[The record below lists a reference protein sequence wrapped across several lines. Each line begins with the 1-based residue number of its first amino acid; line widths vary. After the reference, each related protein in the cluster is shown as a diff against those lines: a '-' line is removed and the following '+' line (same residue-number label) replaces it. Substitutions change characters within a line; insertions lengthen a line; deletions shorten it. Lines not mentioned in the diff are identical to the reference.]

1 MSSFPIEFLQA
12 MPKTD
17 LHLHLDGSLRL
28 QTLIELAREAKV
40 ELPAWDEA
48 GLKEKVFKPSYRNL
62 NEYLAGF
69 AWTTA
74 VMQTAPALEQ
84 VAYEL
89 AMDNAAENVRY
100 IEVRFAP
107 QLHMNSHLNFQQ
119 VLEAVDLGLKRARD
133 EINARG
139 VYSVSSSESNKDSE
153 STKENNP
160 DLLPPPFDYGIIV
173 TAMRYFT
180 SQFSEYFATLTKA
193 HEHATEVEILH
204 YASLELARATVH
216 LRNTSDVR
224 VVGFDLAG
232 SEAGYPAA
240 DHLAAFQHVHEHFLN
255 KTVHAGEAYGPESI
269 FQAITKLHADR
280 IGHGFHLFDKE
291 RITDPAIV
299 DPARYV
305 RNLLDYIANNRIT
318 IEVCLTSNLQTSPH
332 IDKLSDHSIR
342 KMIDNRLSVTL
353 CTDNRL
359 VSHTTVTNEFRL
371 LTENFEVSPKELK
384 NIVIYGFKRSFFEGD
399 YNEKRDYVRT
409 VINYY
414 DKVAKKYGI
423 DSTKE

>member
-1 MSSFPIEFLQA
+1 MSTFPIEFLQA

-28 QTLIELAREAKV
+28 QTLIDLAREANV

-48 GLKEKVFKPSYRNL
+48 GLKEKVFKPNYRNL

-74 VMQTAPALEQ
+74 VMQTAPALER

-89 AMDNAAENVRY
+89 ALDNAAENVRY

-107 QLHMNSHLNFQQ
+107 QLHMNSQLSFRD
-119 VLEAVDLGLKRARD
+119 VLEAVDHGLKRARN
-133 EINARG
+133 EINAQG
-139 VYSVSSSESNKDSE
+139 VYSGSAPERDDDNSE
-153 STKENNP
+153 
-160 DLLPPPFDYGIIV
+160 LLPPPFEYGIIV

-204 YASLELARATVH
+204 YASLELARATVQ

-240 DHLAAFQHVHEHFLN
+240 DHLAAFQYVHEHFLN

-280 IGHGFHLFDKE
+280 IGHGFHLFDKQ
-291 RITDPAIV
+291 RIVDPAIE

-305 RNLLDYIANNRIT
+305 RNLLDYIANNRVT

-332 IDKLSDHSIR
+332 IDQLSDHPIR
-342 KMIDNRLSVTL
+342 KMLDNRLSVTI

-371 LTENFEVSPKELK
+371 LTENFAVTPKELK

-414 DKVAKKYGI
+414 DKVAQKFGI
-423 DSTKE
+423 AGSKN

>member
-1 MSSFPIEFLQA
+1 MSSFPSEFLEA

-48 GLKEKVFKPSYRNL
+48 GLKEKVFKAHYRDL

-69 AWTTA
+69 AWTTS
-74 VMQTAPALEQ
+74 VMQTAPALER

-107 QLHMNSHLNFQQ
+107 QLHMNAHLSFRE
-119 VLEAVDLGLKRARD
+119 VLEAVDLGLQRARD

-139 VYSVSSSESNKDSE
+139 VYSVTSAVTAEGD
-153 STKENNP
+153 NP

-173 TAMRYFT
+173 TAMRYFN
-180 SQFSEYFATLTKA
+180 SQFSDYFATLTKA
-193 HEHATEVEILH
+193 HEHATEEEILH

-216 LRNTSDVR
+216 LRNNSDVR

-280 IGHGFHLFDKE
+280 IGHGFHLFDE
-291 RITDPAIV
+291 DRITDPAIE

-305 RNLLDYIANNRIT
+305 SNLVDYIANNRIT

-332 IDKLSDHSIR
+332 LDQLSDHSIR

-371 LTENFEVSPKELK
+371 LTENFEVSPKQLK
-384 NIVIYGFKRSFFEGD
+384 NMVIYGFKRSFFEGD

-414 DKVAKKYGI
+414 DKVAKKFGI
-423 DSTKE
+423 DTTKD

>member
-1 MSSFPIEFLQA
+1 MSSFPVEFLHA

-28 QTLIELAREAKV
+28 RTLIELAREAKV
-40 ELPAWDEA
+40 ELPAWDEH
-48 GLKEKVFKPSYRNL
+48 GLRATVFKDSYANL

-74 VMQTAPALEQ
+74 VMQTAPALER

-107 QLHMNSHLNFQQ
+107 QLHMNSSLSFRA
-119 VLEAVDLGLKRARD
+119 VLEAVDRGLRRARD
-133 EINARG
+133 EIN
-139 VYSVSSSESNKDSE
+139 SSSVHSNTLGAAPAFE
-153 STKENNP
+153 
-160 DLLPPPFDYGIIV
+160 YGIIV

-180 SQFSEYFATLTKA
+180 SQFSEYFATLTRA
-193 HEHATEVEILH
+193 HEHATEEEIMH
-204 YASLELARATVH
+204 YASLELARATVE
-216 LRNTSDVR
+216 LRNSSDVR

-240 DHLAAFQHVHEHFLN
+240 DHLAAFQYVHEHFLS

-280 IGHGFHLFDKE
+280 IGHGFHLFDHE
-291 RITDPAIV
+291 RITDPAIEN
-299 DPARYV
+299 PQAYV
-305 RNLLDYIANNRIT
+305 RNLIEYIANNRVT

-332 IDKLSDHSIR
+332 LDNLRNHSIG
-342 KMIDNRLSVTL
+342 KMIENRLSVCL

-359 VSHTTVTNEFRL
+359 VSHTTVTDEYRL
-371 LTENFEVSPKELK
+371 LTQNFELDPKQLK
-384 NIVIYGFKRSFFEGD
+384 NIVIYGFKRSFFAGD
-399 YNEKRDYVRT
+399 YNQKRDYVRSI
-409 VINYY
+409 INFY
-414 DKVAKKYGI
+414 DRVAQQHGI
-423 DSTKE
+423 A

>member
-1 MSSFPIEFLQA
+1 MSTFPIEFLQA

-28 QTLIELAREAKV
+28 PTLIELAREANV

-48 GLKEKVFKPSYRNL
+48 GLKEKVFKPNYRNL

-74 VMQTAPALEQ
+74 VMQTASALER

-107 QLHMNSHLNFQQ
+107 QLHMNSQLSFTQ
-119 VLEAVDLGLKRARD
+119 VLEAVDSGLKRARD
-133 EINARG
+133 EINAQG
-139 VYSVSSSESNKDSE
+139 VYSVSSSGSSDDD
-153 STKENNP
+153 NP
-160 DLLPPPFDYGIIV
+160 NLLPPPFDYGIIV

-180 SQFSEYFATLTKA
+180 SQFSEYFATLTKS

-240 DHLAAFQHVHEHFLN
+240 DHLAAFQYVHEHFLN

-280 IGHGFHLFDKE
+280 IGHGFHLFDE
-291 RITDPAIV
+291 DRITDPAIEE
-299 DPARYV
+299 PARYV
-305 RNLLDYIANNRIT
+305 RNLVDYIANNRIT

-332 IDKLSDHSIR
+332 IDQLSDHSIR

-359 VSHTTVTNEFRL
+359 VSHTTVTDEFRL

-414 DKVAKKYGI
+414 DKVANKFGI
-423 DSTKE
+423 NSSKD